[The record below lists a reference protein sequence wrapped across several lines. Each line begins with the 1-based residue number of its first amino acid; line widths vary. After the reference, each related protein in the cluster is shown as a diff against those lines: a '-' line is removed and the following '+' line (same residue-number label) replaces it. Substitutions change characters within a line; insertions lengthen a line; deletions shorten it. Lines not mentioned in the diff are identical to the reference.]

1 MIRIVNLYKS
11 FNGQEVLRGI
21 NLEIEK
27 GKTTV
32 ILGPSGCGKSVLIKH
47 ILRLLTPD
55 SGSIFINGQEIT
67 KLDAKGMNNILKK
80 LGVLFQ
86 GGALFDSMTIGEN
99 VAFPLYEHKKFPVSE
114 IPMRVRE
121 SLNLV
126 GLSGTE
132 NKYPSELSG
141 GMKKRA
147 AMARAIV
154 MEPEILIF
162 DEPTTGLDPITSDQ
176 IDNLIIEFNKRFNIT
191 NIVISH
197 DIPGTFKIAH
207 KIAMMYSGKIIEE
220 GTPDEFRRSKNP
232 VVRQFL
238 ERRA

>member
-1 MIRIVNLYKS
+1 MIKIINLYKS

-21 NLEIEK
+21 NLEIED

-47 ILRLLTPD
+47 ILKLLVPD
-55 SGSIFINGQEIT
+55 SGSIIINGEDIT
-67 KLDAKGMNNILKK
+67 KLDARGMNNILRK

-86 GGALFDSMTIGEN
+86 GGALFDSMTIEEN
-99 VAFPLYEHKKFPVSE
+99 VAFPLYEHKKLAKSE
-114 IPMRVRE
+114 ISEKVKE
-121 SLNLV
+121 SLFLV

-132 NKYPSELSG
+132 KKYPSELSG
-141 GMKKRA
+141 GMRKRA

-154 MEPEILIF
+154 TEPEILIF

-176 IDNLIIEFNKRFNIT
+176 IDNLIIEFNRRFNIT

-220 GTPDEFRRSKNP
+220 GTPEEFRRSRNP

>member
-21 NLEIEK
+21 NLEIK
-27 GKTTV
+27 NGKTTV

-55 SGSIFINGQEIT
+55 SGSIFINGDDVT
-67 KLDAKGMNNILKK
+67 KLDAEGMDNILKK

-86 GGALFDSMTIGEN
+86 GGALFDSMTIEEN
-99 VAFPLYEHKKFPVSE
+99 VAFPLNEHKKLLQSE
-114 IPMRVRE
+114 IDGKVRE
-121 SLNLV
+121 SLFLV

-132 NKYPSELSG
+132 KKYPSELSG
-141 GMKKRA
+141 GMRKRA

>member
-1 MIRIVNLYKS
+1 MIKILDLYKS
-11 FNGQEVLRGI
+11 FNGQEVLKGI
-21 NLEIEK
+21 NLEIED

-47 ILRLLTPD
+47 ILRLLLPD
-55 SGSIFINGQEIT
+55 SGSIIIDGKDIT
-67 KLDAKGMNNILKK
+67 KIDAKEMNSILKK

-86 GGALFDSMTIGEN
+86 GGALFDSMTIEEN
-99 VAFPLYEHKKFPVSE
+99 VAFPLCEHKKLSRSE
-114 IPMRVRE
+114 IAEKVRE
-121 SLNLV
+121 SLLLV

-132 NKYPSELSG
+132 KKYPSELSG
-141 GMKKRA
+141 GMRKRA

-154 MEPEILIF
+154 MEPQILIF

-176 IDNLIIEFNKRFNIT
+176 IDNLIIEFNRKLNIT

-220 GTPDEFRRSKNP
+220 GTPEEFRRSTNP
-232 VVRQFL
+232 IVRRFL

>member
-1 MIRIVNLYKS
+1 MIKIIDLHKS
-11 FNGQEVLRGI
+11 FNGQEVLKGI
-21 NLEIEK
+21 NLEIER

-47 ILRLLTPD
+47 ILRLLLPD
-55 SGSIFINGQEIT
+55 SGSILIDGEDIT
-67 KLDAKGMNNILKK
+67 RIESSRMNNILKR

-86 GGALFDSMTIGEN
+86 GGALFDSMTIEEN
-99 VAFPLYEHKKFPVSE
+99 VAFPLHEHRRMPEHE
-114 IPMRVRE
+114 IASKVKE
-121 SLNLV
+121 SLALV

-132 NKYPSELSG
+132 KKYPSELSG
-141 GMKKRA
+141 GMRKRA

-176 IDNLIIEFNKRFNIT
+176 IDNLIIEFNQKFNIT
-191 NIVISH
+191 NVVISH

-220 GTPDEFRRSKNP
+220 GTPDEFRRSRHP
-232 VVRQFL
+232 IVRQFL
-238 ERRA
+238 ARRA